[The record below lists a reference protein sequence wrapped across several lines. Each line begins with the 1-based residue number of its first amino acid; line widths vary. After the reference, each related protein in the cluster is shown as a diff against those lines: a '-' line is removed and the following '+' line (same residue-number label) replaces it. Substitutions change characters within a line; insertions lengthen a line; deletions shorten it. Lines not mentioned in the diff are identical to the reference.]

1 MIEILRNPNIDFIAK
16 RKYGFIFSA
25 VVMIISFALIFVR
38 GPNFGID
45 FTGGAL
51 LQIKFD
57 QAVTTGA
64 LRNSLSK
71 IGRGNAQIQSLGVA
85 KTEYIVRV
93 AGENPE
99 GFAPAL
105 KAVLSEDFP
114 DNTKEFLREETVE
127 PKIGKELLGKTIWAV
142 IIALVLI
149 LIYVSFRFDY
159 RFGTAAVIALFH
171 DAIFTLGVLVLTQR
185 ELSIVVVGA
194 LLTII
199 GYSIND
205 SIVISDRIRE
215 KHNKMRREAYNVV
228 LNTGLNETLSRTVLT
243 VGTTLLA
250 VIALLV
256 FGGTVIADFAFT
268 LLVGF
273 LIGTYSSIF
282 ILAGIVSVWEEK
294 FPKKKK

>member
-1 MIEILRNPNIDFIAK
+1 MIEILRNPNIDFISK

-25 VVMIISFALIFVR
+25 VVVIVSLLLIFLR

-51 LQIKFD
+51 LQVRFEQPI
-57 QAVTTGA
+57 TTAA
-64 LRNSLSK
+64 LRNSLAR
-71 IGRGNAQIQSLGVA
+71 IGKGNAQIQSLGVT
-85 KTEYIVRV
+85 KTEYIIRV

-99 GFAPAL
+99 GFAGTLKDAL
-105 KAVLSEDFP
+105 AEDFSG
-114 DNTKEFLREETVE
+114 NEKEFLREETVE
-127 PKIGKELLGKTIWAV
+127 PKIGKELLTKTIWAV
-142 IIALVLI
+142 IIALGLI

-159 RFGTAAVIALFH
+159 RFGTAAVVALFH
-171 DAIFTLGVLVLTQR
+171 DAIFTIGILVLTQR
-185 ELSIVVVGA
+185 ELSIVVIGA

-215 KHNKMRREAYNVV
+215 KQSKMRREPYNVI
-228 LNTGLNETLSRTVLT
+228 LNTGLNETLSRTILT

-256 FGGTVIADFAFT
+256 FGGSVIADFAFT

-273 LIGTYSSIF
+273 VVGTYSSIF
-282 ILAGIVSVWEEK
+282 ILAGMVSVWEEK

>member
-1 MIEILRNPNIDFIAK
+1 MIELIKNAQIDFIGK
-16 RKYGFIFSA
+16 RKFGFIFSA
-25 VVMIISFALIFVR
+25 IVMLLSVLVILIV

-51 LQIKFD
+51 LQIKFSEPVTTAELRASFARIGKE
-57 QAVTTGA
+57 QAVIQA
-64 LRNSLSK
+64 LGTE
-71 IGRGNAQIQSLGVA
+71 GREFIIRTAVD
-85 KTEYIVRV
+85 
-93 AGENPE
+93 NPID
-99 GFAPAL
+99 FAREL
-105 KAVLSEDFP
+105 KDVLSTDFA
-114 DNTKEFLREETVE
+114 DNEQEILREETVE
-127 PKIGKELLGKTIWAV
+127 PKIGKELLVKTLWAIV
-142 IIALVLI
+142 LALVLI

-171 DAIFTLGVLVLTQR
+171 DALFTIGVLVIAGK
-185 ELSIVVVGA
+185 EFSIIVVGA

-215 KHNKMRREAYNVV
+215 KAKKMRGEPYNVI
-228 LNTGLNETLSRTVLT
+228 LNTGLNEVLSRTILT

-250 VIALLV
+250 VIALIL
-256 FGGTVIADFAFT
+256 FGGSVIADFAFT

-273 LIGTYSSIF
+273 VIGTYSSIF
-282 ILAGIVSVWEEK
+282 IVANIVSIWEER

>member
-1 MIEILRNPNIDFIAK
+1 MIEIIRNPNIDFIGK

-25 VVMIISFALIFVR
+25 VIIAISLLLILFK

-51 LQIKFD
+51 VQIKFE
-57 QAVTTGA
+57 QPVTTAA

-71 IGRGNAQIQSLGVA
+71 VGKGNAQIQALGVLR
-85 KTEYIVRV
+85 TEHIIRV

-99 GFAPAL
+99 GFMGAL
-105 KAVLSEDFP
+105 KEVLDADFP
-114 DNTKEFLREETVE
+114 GNERQVLREETVE
-127 PKIGKELLGKTIWAV
+127 PKIGKELLAKTMWAV
-142 IIALVLI
+142 IIALVLV

-159 RFGTAAVIALFH
+159 RFGVAAVIALVH
-171 DAIFTLGVLVLTQR
+171 DAIFTIGVLVVTQR
-185 ELSIVVVGA
+185 EISIVVIGA

-215 KHNKMRREAYNVV
+215 KFTKMRREPHNVI
-228 LNTGLNETLSRTVLT
+228 LNTGLNETLSRTILT
-243 VGTTLLA
+243 MGTTLLA
-250 VIALLV
+250 VAALLI
-256 FGGTVIADFAFT
+256 FGGSVIADFAFA

-273 LIGTYSSIF
+273 IIGTYSSIF
-282 ILAGIVSVWEEK
+282 ILVNIVSIWEER
-294 FPKKKK
+294 FPKKRK

>member
-1 MIEILRNPNIDFIAK
+1 MIEIVRNSNIDFIGK
-16 RKYGFIFSA
+16 RKFGFIFSA
-25 VVMIISFALIFVR
+25 VVIAISFLLIFIK

-51 LQIKFD
+51 LQVRFESPVSTAELRD
-57 QAVTTGA
+57 A
-64 LRNSLSK
+64 LAR
-71 IGRGNAQIQSLGVA
+71 IGRGNAQIQALGVQD
-85 KTEYIVRV
+85 TEYIIRA

-99 GFAPAL
+99 EFASTVKDAL
-105 KAVLSEDFP
+105 VEDFP
-114 DNTKEFLREETVE
+114 DIKKEFLREETVE
-127 PKIGKELLGKTIWAV
+127 PKIGKELLTKTIWAV
-142 IIALVLI
+142 VIALVLI

-159 RFGTAAVIALFH
+159 RFGAAAVIALFH
-171 DAIFTLGVLVLTQR
+171 DAVFTVGVLVLTQR
-185 ELSIVVVGA
+185 EFSIVVVGA

-215 KHNKMRREAYNVV
+215 KYSKMRREPYNVV
-228 LNTGLNETLSRTVLT
+228 LNTGLNETLSRTILT

-250 VIALLV
+250 VIALLL
-256 FGGTVIADFAFT
+256 FGGSVIADFAFT

-282 ILAGIVSVWEEK
+282 ILANIVSVWEEK

>member
-1 MIEILRNPNIDFIAK
+1 MIEIIRNPNIDFIGR
-16 RKYGFIFSA
+16 RKYGFVVSA
-25 VVMIISFALIFVR
+25 VLIAISLLLTFVK

-51 LQIKFD
+51 VQMKFEEP
-57 QAVTTGA
+57 VTTAA
-64 LRNSLSK
+64 LRNSLARA
-71 IGRGNAQIQSLGVA
+71 GRSQVQIQALGA
-85 KTEYIVRV
+85 ARTEFIIRV
-93 AGENPE
+93 AGENP
-99 GFAPAL
+99 GDFAGVLAQAL
-105 KAVLSEDFP
+105 DADFP
-114 DNTKEFLREETVE
+114 GNERQILREETVE
-127 PKIGKELLGKTIWAV
+127 PKIGKELLTRTMWAV
-142 IIALVLI
+142 IIALLLI
-149 LIYVSFRFDY
+149 LVYVSFRFDY

-171 DAIFTLGVLVLTQR
+171 DAIITIGVLVLTQR
-185 ELSIVVVGA
+185 EVSIVVVGA

-215 KHNKMRREAYNVV
+215 KTKKLRRESYNVI
-228 LNTGLNETLSRTVLT
+228 LNTGINETLSRTILT

-250 VIALLV
+250 VLALLI
-256 FGGTVIADFAFT
+256 FGGSVIADFAFT

-282 ILAGIVSVWEEK
+282 VLAGLVSVWEER

>member
-1 MIEILRNPNIDFIAK
+1 MVEIIKNPNIDFIGK
-16 RKYGFIFSA
+16 RKFGFIFSA
-25 VVMIISFALIFVR
+25 VLLVVAVLIIFIK

-45 FTGGAL
+45 FTGGVL

-57 QAVTTGA
+57 KPISTAD
-64 LRNSLSK
+64 LRNSLAK
-71 IGRGNAQIQSLGVA
+71 LGTENAMIQSLGA
-85 KTEYIVRV
+85 ENREYIIR
-93 AGENPE
+93 AAEKNPVE
-99 GFAPAL
+99 FARAL
-105 KAVLSEDFP
+105 KEILAADFP
-114 DNTKEFLREETVE
+114 DNKREFLREETVE
-127 PKIGKELLGKTIWAV
+127 PKIGKELLVKTLWS
-142 IIALVLI
+142 IIVALVLI

-171 DAIFTLGVLVLTQR
+171 DAIITIGVLVLTQK
-185 ELSIVVVGA
+185 EFSIVIVGA

-215 KHNKMRREAYNVV
+215 KYKKMRKEPYNTV
-228 LNTGLNETLSRTVLT
+228 LNTGLNEVLSRTVLT

-250 VIALLV
+250 VLALLI
-256 FGGTVIADFAFT
+256 FGGAVIADFAFT

-282 ILAGIVSVWEEK
+282 IVANIVSVWEEK

>member
-1 MIEILRNPNIDFIAK
+1 MIEIVRNANIDFIGK

-25 VVMIISFALIFVR
+25 VVIALSLLLILLK

-51 LQIKFD
+51 MQVRFENPVSTAELR
-57 QAVTTGA
+57 GA
-64 LRNSLSK
+64 LTR
-71 IGRGNAQIQSLGVA
+71 IGRGSAQIQALGV
-85 KTEYIVRV
+85 KDTEYIIRA

-99 GFAPAL
+99 EFAS
-105 KAVLSEDFP
+105 AVKKVMIDDFP
-114 DNTKEFLREETVE
+114 DIKKEFLREETVE
-127 PKIGKELLGKTIWAV
+127 PKIGKELLTKTIWAV
-142 IIALVLI
+142 VIALVLI

-159 RFGTAAVIALFH
+159 RFGMAAVIALFH
-171 DAIFTLGVLVLTQR
+171 DAVFTVGVLVLTQR
-185 ELSIVVVGA
+185 EFSIVVVGA

-215 KHNKMRREAYNVV
+215 KYSKMRREPYNVI
-228 LNTGLNETLSRTVLT
+228 LNTGLNETLSRTILT

-250 VIALLV
+250 VIALLL
-256 FGGTVIADFAFT
+256 FGGSVIADFAFT

-282 ILAGIVSVWEEK
+282 ILANIVSVWEEN

>member
-1 MIEILRNPNIDFIAK
+1 MIEIIRNPNIDFIGK
-16 RKYGFIFSA
+16 RNYGFIISG
-25 VVMIISFALIFVR
+25 VLMIAAILVILII

-51 LQIKFD
+51 LQIRFTD
-57 QAVTTGA
+57 PVSTAELRDALAEMGA
-64 LRNSLSK
+64 GK
-71 IGRGNAQIQSLGVA
+71 AQIQMLGSDKLEYVIRAAESDPIAFSKSLKEILA
-85 KTEYIVRV
+85 TR
-93 AGENPE
+93 
-99 GFAPAL
+99 
-105 KAVLSEDFP
+105 FP
-114 DNTKEFLREETVE
+114 DNKREILREETVE
-127 PKIGKELLGKTIWAV
+127 PKIGKELLGKTLWA
-142 IIALVLI
+142 IAIALVLI

-171 DAIFTLGVLVLTQR
+171 DAIFTIGILVIAGR
-185 ELSIVVVGA
+185 EFSIVVVGA

-215 KHNKMRREAYNVV
+215 KYKKMRKEPYNLV
-228 LNTGLNETLSRTVLT
+228 LNTGLNEVLSRTILT

-250 VIALLV
+250 VIALLI

-273 LIGTYSSIF
+273 VIGTYSSIF
-282 ILAGIVSVWEEK
+282 IVANIVSIWEER

>member
-1 MIEILRNPNIDFIAK
+1 MIEIIKNANIDFIGK
-16 RKYGFIFSA
+16 KNYGFMLSG
-25 VVMIISFALIFVR
+25 VLIFVSLAIILFI

-51 LQIKFD
+51 LQIKFSD
-57 QAVTTGA
+57 PVTTAELRDA
-64 LRNSLSK
+64 LSEVDASD
-71 IGRGNAQIQSLGVA
+71 AQIQMLGTDKREYVIRTAQANPVEFSRSLKQVL
-85 KTEYIVRV
+85 TER
-93 AGENPE
+93 
-99 GFAPAL
+99 
-105 KAVLSEDFP
+105 FP
-114 DNTKEFLREETVE
+114 DNEREILREETVE
-127 PKIGKELLGKTIWAV
+127 PKIGKELLGKTMWAI
-142 IIALVLI
+142 IIALALI

-171 DAIFTLGVLVLTQR
+171 DALFTIAVLIIAQR
-185 ELSIVVVGA
+185 EFSIVVVGA

-215 KHNKMRREAYNVV
+215 KHKKMRKEPYNLV
-228 LNTGLNETLSRTVLT
+228 LNTGLNEVLSRTVLT

-250 VIALLV
+250 VIALLI
-256 FGGTVIADFAFT
+256 FGGSVIADFAFT

-273 LIGTYSSIF
+273 VIGTYSSIF
-282 ILAGIVSVWEEK
+282 IVASIVSVWEER

>member
-1 MIEILRNPNIDFIAK
+1 MIEIVRNPNIDFIGR

-25 VVMIISFALIFVR
+25 VVIAISLLLIFIK

-51 LQIKFD
+51 LQVRFESAINT
-57 QAVTTGA
+57 AE
-64 LRNSLSK
+64 LRNSLAR
-71 IGRGNAQIQSLGVA
+71 IGRESAQIQALGVNE
-85 KTEYIVRV
+85 TEYIIRA

-99 GFAPAL
+99 AFAGTVKAAL
-105 KAVLSEDFP
+105 AEDFP
-114 DNTKEFLREETVE
+114 DVEKEFLREETVE
-127 PKIGKELLGKTIWAV
+127 PKIGKELLAKTIWAV
-142 IIALVLI
+142 VIALVLI

-171 DAIFTLGVLVLTQR
+171 DAVFTIGVLVLTQR
-185 ELSIVVVGA
+185 EFSIVVVGA

-215 KHNKMRREAYNVV
+215 KYSKMRREPYNVV
-228 LNTGLNETLSRTVLT
+228 LNTGLNETLSRTILT

-250 VIALLV
+250 VIALLL
-256 FGGTVIADFAFT
+256 FGGSVIADFAFT

-282 ILAGIVSVWEEK
+282 ILANIVSVWEEK